1 MSKLIIIRGNSGSGK
16 TTLSKELQRKFG
28 RNTMV
33 LSQDMVRREI
43 LRTKDDAKKDAM
55 LLLINLLEYGR
66 KNSEVTILEGILDAE
81 YYMPLFERALELY
94 DSEIFAYYYDI
105 PFEET
110 LLRHSTKPNRFDF
123 GENEMRRWW
132 NERDFINVISE
143 TVITADM
150 SLSDTADM
158 IFDRVSKAK

>member
-43 LRTKDDAKKDAM
+43 LWTKDDAKKEAM

-94 DSEIFAYYYDI
+94 GSEIFAYYYDI

-132 NERDFINVISE
+132 NERDFINVIPE